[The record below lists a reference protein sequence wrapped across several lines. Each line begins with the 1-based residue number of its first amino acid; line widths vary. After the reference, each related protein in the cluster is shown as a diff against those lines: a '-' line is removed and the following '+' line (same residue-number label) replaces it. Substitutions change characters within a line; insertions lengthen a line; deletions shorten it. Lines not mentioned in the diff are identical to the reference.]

1 MDQKNKI
8 ARLAGFLYLL
18 LAITGTFPFLIEEKL
33 VVFGDALATAANL
46 LSSQSLFIASIVS
59 ELVMATIW
67 ILIGISLYAL
77 FKKVNKNIAFLMVS
91 LVLVGG
97 SIIYIN
103 VISQIAAL
111 IILKNSSGYLATFDE
126 EQINA
131 LVMLFI
137 DIGRDSTIVDYIFMG
152 LWMFPF
158 AYLVVISGYFP
169 KTISKIWGVLLI
181 IGGLGYIIDF
191 ITYFVFPEYF
201 IDVTSL
207 AFGGDLFSIFWL
219 LFFGVQKQQNNSHNR
234 IINKVTN

>member
-1 MDQKNKI
+1 MKTIDQKNKT

-33 VVFGDALATAANL
+33 VVFGDAQTTAANL

-59 ELVMATIW
+59 ELVMSTIW
-67 ILIGISLYAL
+67 ILIGIALYAL

-97 SIIYIN
+97 AIIYIN
-103 VISQIAAL
+103 VVSQIAAL
-111 IILKNSSGYLATFDE
+111 IILKNATGYLATFDT

-137 DIGRDSTIVDYIFMG
+137 DIGRDSSIANYIFMG

-158 AYLVVISGYFP
+158 AYLVVKSEYFP
-169 KTISKIWGVLLI
+169 KTISKIWGVLLV

-191 ITYFVFPEYF
+191 ITFFIFPDYF
-201 IDVTSL
+201 IDFTSF
-207 AFGGDLFSIFWL
+207 AFGGDLFSIIWL
-219 LFFGVQKQQNNSHNR
+219 LFVGIRKTTNLHNTA
-234 IINKVTN
+234 IN

>member
-1 MDQKNKI
+1 MKIMDRQNVT

-33 VVFGDALATAANL
+33 VVFGDAQTTAANL

-77 FKKVNKNIAFLMVS
+77 FKKVNNNVAFLMVS

-97 SIIYIN
+97 AIIFIST
-103 VISQIAAL
+103 ISQIAAL
-111 IILKNSSGYLATFDE
+111 IILTNATGYLATFDP
-126 EQINA
+126 EQINS

-137 DIGRDSTIVDYIFMG
+137 DIGRASTIADYIFMG

-158 AYLVVISGYFP
+158 AYFVVKSGYFP
-169 KTISKIWGVLLI
+169 KKVGVIWGILLI

-191 ITYFVFPEYF
+191 TTFFIFPDYF
-201 IDVTSL
+201 IDLTSF
-207 AFGGDLFSIFWL
+207 AFGGDLFSIIWL
-219 LFFGVQKQQNNSHNR
+219 LFFGVKKT
-234 IINKVTN
+234 I